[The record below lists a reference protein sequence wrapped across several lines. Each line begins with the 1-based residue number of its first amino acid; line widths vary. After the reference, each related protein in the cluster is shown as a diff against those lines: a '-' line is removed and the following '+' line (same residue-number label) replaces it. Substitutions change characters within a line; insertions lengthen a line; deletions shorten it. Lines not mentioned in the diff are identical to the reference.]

1 MNVVNWSL
9 LDFFPDPILISIL
22 DVGAALLDQ
31 PPYQGLI
38 DAKRCRVVGFE
49 PNSVECQRLNQIY
62 GAPHRFFPYF
72 IGDGKPG
79 TFYETSWAPT
89 CSLFE
94 PNTPLLQCFPS
105 IEAVVRPVAQHAVET
120 VRLDDFDSI
129 TDIDYIKIDIQGGE
143 LAVFQNAT
151 RLLQS
156 VTIIQ
161 TEVNFV
167 ELYKNQPLFSDVD
180 QFLRSQGFQLHR
192 FDSIH
197 SRAFGPIVVNNN
209 RNQGL
214 GQVLWTDA
222 IYVKD
227 WLRFDAL
234 TPDKLKKL
242 AILLHDISRSCDL
255 VHLVLQA
262 YDRKVGS
269 AIAADY
275 LARLVAPPTTT

>member
-1 MNVVNWSL
+1 VVTWSL
-9 LDFFPDPILISIL
+9 LDFFLDPFLVGVL
-22 DVGAALLDQ
+22 DVGAALIEQ
-31 PPYQGLI
+31 PPYQKLI
-38 DAKRCRVVGFE
+38 DAKRCRVIGFE
-49 PNSVECQRLNQIY
+49 PNSVECERLNQMY
-62 GAPHRFFPYF
+62 GVPHRFFPYF

-105 IEAVVRPVAQHAVET
+105 IESAVRVVAQHPVDT

-129 TDIDYIKIDIQGGE
+129 NDIDFIKIDIQGGE

-167 ELYKNQPLFSDVD
+167 ELYKKQPLFAEVD
-180 QFLRSQGFQLHR
+180 LFLRQQGFRLHR
-192 FDSIH
+192 FDGIH
-197 SRAFGPIVVNNN
+197 SRAFGPLVVNNDP
-209 RNQGL
+209 NQGL
-214 GQVLWTDA
+214 GQALWADA
-222 IYVKD
+222 FYVRD
-227 WLRFDAL
+227 WLRLDLLA
-234 TPDKLKKL
+234 PDKLKKL
-242 AILLHDISRSCDL
+242 AILLHDICKSCDL

-269 AIAADY
+269 AIANAY
-275 LARLVAPPTTT
+275 LARLVSPPSVT